1 MCRIA
6 VGEKLG
12 GDREREGIS
21 VGGETGWKYCSR
33 INTGLA
39 RKKKERERKRGGEK
53 KGITAVKRARRR
65 E

>member
-12 GDREREGIS
+12 GDREREREYLS
-21 VGGETGWKYCSR
+21 VVKQDGSIVPELIRAWHEK
-33 INTGLA
+33 
-39 RKKKERERKRGGEK
+39 RKRERERRERGEK
-53 KGITAVKRARRR
+53 R